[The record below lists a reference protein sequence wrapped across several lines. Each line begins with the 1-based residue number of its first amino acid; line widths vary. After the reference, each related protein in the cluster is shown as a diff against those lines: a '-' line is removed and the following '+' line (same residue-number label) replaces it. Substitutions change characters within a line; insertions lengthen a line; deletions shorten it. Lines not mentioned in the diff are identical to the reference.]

1 MSLPDLQAFAA
12 ALPEQGRVLLCT
24 HRHPDPDGLGALVAM
39 QQLLS
44 DRFGLA
50 SDLVLEGRIR
60 RAENVTMRELLEID
74 SIPKGG
80 VDPGKYVGL
89 LLVDSQPGFSH
100 THPPGGIPLLA
111 VMDHHSGSEDP
122 VDDRLQPA
130 FSWVDSGFGATS
142 TMVFHLLKAF
152 DVKPNQRTATALF
165 CGVRYDTHDL
175 AHEVTPYDTEAY
187 FALQPLAD
195 RQLLVQIDNPPLPRH
210 YFAQMAQ
217 AIENCEVYGFALLTL
232 MEDVSSPESVAEVA
246 DWFVRLEGQ
255 QWSLAGGAC
264 DGRYQVSLRTDLK
277 GADAYPALRYILG
290 GEGACGGHGRMAGG
304 QVPLDGE
311 NVADVVARIRER
323 ALKLFGVED
332 VEAMPLTAVEVAA
345 CRGENGV

>member
-12 ALPEQGRVLLCT
+12 ALPEQGRLLLCT

-39 QQLLS
+39 QQLLR

-60 RAENVTMRELLEID
+60 RAENVAMRELLEIE

-80 VDPGKYVGL
+80 VDPNRYAGL
-89 LLVDSQPGFSH
+89 LLVDSQPGFTH
-100 THPPGGIPLLA
+100 TRPPGGLPLLA
-111 VMDHHSGSEDP
+111 VMDHHAGSDEP
-122 VDDRLQPA
+122 VDDRLVPR

-142 TMVFHLLKAF
+142 TMVYQLLKAF
-152 DVKPNQRTATALF
+152 GVKPNRRSATALF

-175 AHEVTPYDTEAY
+175 AHEVTPFDTEAY
-187 FALQPLAD
+187 FDLHPLAD
-195 RQLLVQIDNPPLPRH
+195 RKLLVQIDNPPLPRA

-217 AIENCEVYGFALLTL
+217 AIDSCELYGFALLTL
-232 MEDVSSPESVAEVA
+232 MGEVNSPETVAEVA
-246 DWFVRLEGQ
+246 DWFVRLDGQ

-264 DGRYQVSLRTDLK
+264 DGRYQVSLRTDLL

-304 QVPLDGE
+304 QVPLTDT
-311 NVADVVARIRER
+311 NLADVIARIRER

-332 VEAMPLTAVEVAA
+332 VEALPLKAVEVPPV
-345 CRGENGV
+345 RSEV